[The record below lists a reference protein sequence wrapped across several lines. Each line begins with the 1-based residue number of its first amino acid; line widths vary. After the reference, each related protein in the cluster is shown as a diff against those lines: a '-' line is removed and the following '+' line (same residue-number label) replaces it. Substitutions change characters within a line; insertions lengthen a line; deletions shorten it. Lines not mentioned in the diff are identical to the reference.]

1 MIIFMEPGFNRR
13 QKIDKKVTESSEELS
28 KHFTIYKVI
37 NTYSYNTSKKKSQ
50 WNESQPLIDNSV
62 SVKPPDHENLFY
74 FVSLVEWF

>member
-50 WNESQPLIDNSV
+50 
-62 SVKPPDHENLFY
+62 
-74 FVSLVEWF
+74 